1 MLMGTQLINP
11 KYFIQGIIW
20 PSSAHLLFSSPYCPQ
35 IQTVPS
41 IHLKGGYKSR
51 LKTTKKSKTLASQ
64 DRRVTHRTLLFS
76 TATAVSHQ
84 PPAVSQ
90 HRSITTHGLSQ
101 GMGPALPPAQQGT
114 MVMISYTEQ
123 STLPYQQCIVHPPS
137 RECTENTTRAWFH
150 LVCSCW
156 RLQKCFLYKQEYW
169 PTKGLQITASKL
181 KLMVF
186 MVGRK

>member
-35 IQTVPS
+35 IQPVLS

-84 PPAVSQ
+84 PPAVFPTQIHHHSWFEPRDGSSSSPSTARYHGDDLI
-90 HRSITTHGLSQ
+90 HRAKHTPISAVHCPPSKQ
-101 GMGPALPPAQQGT
+101 GM
-114 MVMISYTEQ
+114 
-123 STLPYQQCIVHPPS
+123 H
-137 RECTENTTRAWFH
+137 
-150 LVCSCW
+150 
-156 RLQKCFLYKQEYW
+156 
-169 PTKGLQITASKL
+169 
-181 KLMVF
+181 
-186 MVGRK
+186 